1 MLSCFSCVGF
11 IVFKIVGVPQQ
22 SCDNSLALLS
32 LCGLQ
37 EAPRRLQTRGS
48 IVQLQITLTIIITI
62 IVVIIVIIISSITII
77 IIISSS
83 SSSISS
89 SISSIT
95 ISINITI
102 ITIITIIIA
111 HSSGRLEEALFTTTT
126 NYY

>member
-77 IIISSS
+77 IISSS